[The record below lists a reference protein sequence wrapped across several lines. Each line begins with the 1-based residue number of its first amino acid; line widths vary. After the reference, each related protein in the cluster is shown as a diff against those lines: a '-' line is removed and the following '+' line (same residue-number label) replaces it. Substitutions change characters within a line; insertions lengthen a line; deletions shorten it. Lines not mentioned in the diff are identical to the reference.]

1 MSHDYSGRL
10 YLRQLHRAA
19 VLSEPSS
26 TATAKAGDIQ
36 AGAGVSKLTT
46 ASSPAAVATL
56 PVGTSRCD
64 VRTAQRA
71 VPTDET
77 RCACLAK
84 KKPEFLVCRS
94 CWWQAPAEVRQ
105 QIRFG
110 ALPAKR
116 GAIRLMLDFARGR
129 KVLRELGEVGSSR
142 CDDFSGP
149 PQGAAQRA
157 VPTNPEARGDAR
169 PTTAKI
175 GLRYER

>member
-1 MSHDYSGRL
+1 MSHDYSQRI
-10 YLRQLHRAA
+10 YERQLLRAA
-19 VLSEPSS
+19 AILSPENS
-26 TATAKAGDIQ
+26 TAPARAGDIQ
-36 AGAGVSKLTT
+36 AGAGASKLTT

-94 CWWQAPAEVRQ
+94 CWWQAPADLRQ

-110 ALPAKR
+110 AQPAKR
-116 GAIRLMLDFARGR
+116 GAIRLMLEFARGR
-129 KVLRELGEVGSSR
+129 KVLRELG
-142 CDDFSGP
+142 
-149 PQGAAQRA
+149 
-157 VPTNPEARGDAR
+157 N
-169 PTTAKI
+169 
-175 GLRYER
+175 